1 MLKKNIKYVDYDGN
15 DRAEDF
21 YFNLTRSELMEMH
34 LNKAE
39 VIELQLG
46 TVGGLTKTLEKIVQ
60 EKDASRII
68 EYFKTIILKA
78 YGEKSA
84 DGRRFIKSQELRDAF
99 EQTEAYSELFMELA
113 SDAKMA
119 AEFINGVLPK
129 EAADAIGVETTDV
142 NS

>member
-15 DRAEDF
+15 ERTEDF
-21 YFNLTRSELMEMH
+21 YFN

-60 EKDASRII
+60 EKDTSRII
-68 EYFKTIILKA
+68 KYFKTIILKA

-113 SDAKMA
+113 RDAKMA

>member
-15 DRAEDF
+15 ERAEDF
-21 YFNLTRSELMEMH
+21 YFN

-68 EYFKTIILKA
+68 EYFKTLILKA

>member
-15 DRAEDF
+15 ERTEDF
-21 YFNLTRSELMEMH
+21 YFN

-60 EKDASRII
+60 EKDTSRII

-113 SDAKMA
+113 RDAKMA
-119 AEFINGVLPK
+119 AEFINCVLPK

>member
-15 DRAEDF
+15 ERAEDF
-21 YFNLTRSELMEMH
+21 YFN

-68 EYFKTIILKA
+68 EYFKTFILKA

-99 EQTEAYSELFMELA
+99 EQTEAYSELFIEFA

-129 EAADAIGVETTDV
+129 EAADV

>member
-15 DRAEDF
+15 DRAEEF
-21 YFNLTRSELMEMH
+21 YFN

>member
-21 YFNLTRSELMEMH
+21 YFN

-60 EKDASRII
+60 EKDTSRII

-78 YGEKSA
+78 YGEKPA

>member
-21 YFNLTRSELMEMH
+21 YFN

-129 EAADAIGVETTDV
+129 EAADAIDVETTDV

>member
-15 DRAEDF
+15 ERTEDF
-21 YFNLTRSELMEMH
+21 YFN

-60 EKDASRII
+60 EKDTSRII

-99 EQTEAYSELFMELA
+99 EQTEAYSELFMELVR
-113 SDAKMA
+113 DAKMA

>member
-21 YFNLTRSELMEMH
+21 YFN

-129 EAADAIGVETTDV
+129 EEADAIGVETTDV

>member
-21 YFNLTRSELMEMH
+21 YFN

-129 EAADAIGVETTDV
+129 EAAEAIDVETTDV

>member
-1 MLKKNIKYVDYDGN
+1 MIKKNIKYVDYDGIA
-15 DRAEDF
+15 RAEDF
-21 YFNLTRSELMEMH
+21 YFN

-68 EYFKTIILKA
+68 EYFKTLILKA

-99 EQTEAYSELFMELA
+99 EQTEAYSELFIELA

-129 EAADAIGVETTDV
+129 EAADV

>member
-1 MLKKNIKYVDYDGN
+1 MLKKNIKYVDYNGN
-15 DRAEDF
+15 NRAEDF
-21 YFNLTRSELMEMH
+21 YFN

-60 EKDASRII
+60 EKDTSRII

-129 EAADAIGVETTDV
+129 EAVDAIGVETTDV

>member
-15 DRAEDF
+15 ERTEDF
-21 YFNLTRSELMEMH
+21 YFN

-60 EKDASRII
+60 EKDTSRII
-68 EYFKTIILKA
+68 EYFKTLILKA

-113 SDAKMA
+113 SNAQMA
-119 AEFINGVLPK
+119 AEFVNGVLPK
-129 EAADAIGVETTDV
+129 EAVDAIGVEKPDV

>member
-15 DRAEDF
+15 NRAEDF
-21 YFNLTRSELMEMH
+21 YFN

-60 EKDASRII
+60 EKDTSRII

-129 EAADAIGVETTDV
+129 EAVDAIGVETTDV

>member
-15 DRAEDF
+15 YRAEDF
-21 YFNLTRSELMEMH
+21 YFN

-60 EKDASRII
+60 EKDTSRII

>member
-15 DRAEDF
+15 ERTEDF
-21 YFNLTRSELMEMH
+21 YFN

-68 EYFKTIILKA
+68 EYFKTLILKA

-113 SDAKMA
+113 SNAQMA
-119 AEFINGVLPK
+119 AEFVNGVLPK
-129 EAADAIGVETTDV
+129 EAVDAIGVEKPDV

>member
-15 DRAEDF
+15 ERTEDF
-21 YFNLTRSELMEMH
+21 YFNM
-34 LNKAE
+34 NKAE

-60 EKDASRII
+60 EKDTSRII

-113 SDAKMA
+113 RDAKMA

>member
-1 MLKKNIKYVDYDGN
+1 MLKKSIKYVDYDGN
-15 DRAEDF
+15 ERTEDF
-21 YFNLTRSELMEMH
+21 YFN

-68 EYFKTIILKA
+68 EYFKTLILKA

-113 SDAKMA
+113 SNAQMA
-119 AEFINGVLPK
+119 AEFVNGVLPK
-129 EAADAIGVETTDV
+129 EAVDAIGVEKPDV

>member
-21 YFNLTRSELMEMH
+21 YFN

-60 EKDASRII
+60 EKDTSRII

-99 EQTEAYSELFMELA
+99 EQTEADSELFMELA

-129 EAADAIGVETTDV
+129 EAADAIDVETTDV

>member
-15 DRAEDF
+15 DRAEYF
-21 YFNLTRSELMEMH
+21 YFN

-60 EKDASRII
+60 EKDTSRII

>member
-21 YFNLTRSELMEMH
+21 YFN

-60 EKDASRII
+60 EKDTSRII

-84 DGRRFIKSQELRDAF
+84 DGRRFIKRQELRDAF